1 MTKSSVAVRDPQVC
15 PAARLV
21 AAGVV
26 APESSE
32 VYESAAW
39 PTYFKYALGLPAA
52 AHTPLISPGG
62 GGIPPALSFPSG
74 RAAASTAPRPPCRSC
89 VQAPVAK
96 ARCYVSPALNFGKL
110 PFFSPSRRFSS
121 VTQAASCGG
130 RGCLH
135 VSVGRNSVFEGQG
148 KACVSTFDCGKTN
161 VI

>member
-1 MTKSSVAVRDPQVC
+1 MPGPPCS
-15 PAARLV
+15 RLR
-21 AAGVV
+21 
-26 APESSE
+26 ESWPWE
-32 VYESAAW
+32 FGGLREFGR

-52 AHTPLISPGG
+52 AHAPLIAPGG
-62 GGIPPALSFPSG
+62 GGIPPAPPSPLRG
-74 RAAASTAPRPPCRSC
+74 CCQHRPARPARGAAEAGQPALCPGPSC
-89 VQAPVAK
+89 KSPLLRK
-96 ARCYVSPALNFGKL
+96 PALNFGKL

-135 VSVGRNSVFEGQG
+135 VSVGRNSVFGGQG